1 MLMNALFMRA
11 TKDLVSPRI
20 CKGSYEPLMFDNAII
35 ANIYSMYPQRAE
47 LVSLYAEHCPVD
59 KRIYSVRFLQGGRI
73 SLSTVRVNSCIF
85 RHQVNSD
92 THLQTV

>member
-11 TKDLVSPRI
+11 TKDLVCPRV
-20 CKGSYEPLMFDNAII
+20 CKGSYEPLMFDDAII
-35 ANIYSMYPQRAE
+35 TNIYSIYPQRAE

-59 KRIYSVRFLQGGRI
+59 MRIYSVRFLQGGHI
-73 SLSTVRVNSCIF
+73 SLSSVRVNSCIF